1 MPHIKK
7 NEIFYLKELKER
19 LKGTKKYIDDVGK
32 LSDMITRLEAEQE
45 KINER
50 TRTIIREKRKINPNY
65 GQTKHKKKHLLGG

>member
-1 MPHIKK
+1 MSHIKK
-7 NEIFYLKELKER
+7 NEILYLKELKER
-19 LKGTKKYIDDVGK
+19 LKGTKKYIDDADK

-65 GQTKHKKKHLLGG
+65 GQTKHKKKYPLGG